1 MRFDVKDEFTTYL
14 ELLIKDVPLYVY
26 VVFLIVFSVGF
37 ILLMVFKREK
47 SVKSIATLLFVEYLS
62 LLFCSTVLFRAAN
75 DVRSYELTPF
85 WSYDRPDLLIE
96 NIMNAVVFVPIGFLL
111 GCLLRNITWWMV
123 LSVGISISV
132 SIEISQFYLKCGFSE
147 LDDVIHNTM
156 GCIIGYWII
165 SLIRYTYEK
174 VSERRMAVL

>member
-1 MRFDVKDEFTTYL
+1 MKDELTTYL
-14 ELLIKDVPLYVY
+14 ESLIKDVPLYVY
-26 VVFLIVFSVGF
+26 VIFLIVFGVGV
-37 ILLMVFKREK
+37 ILLMIRKRKK
-47 SVKSIATLLFVEYLS
+47 SVKSIATLLFVEYIS

-96 NIMNAVVFVPIGFLL
+96 NIMNAVVFVPVGILL
-111 GCLLRNITWWMV
+111 GCLLRNITWWIV
-123 LSVGISISV
+123 LFVGISISV
-132 SIEISQFYLKCGFSE
+132 SIEISQFFLKCGFSE

-156 GCIIGYWII
+156 GCMIGYGII